1 MLDNTSDALISLRR
15 KQKLTSTFRQ
25 ESVARFY
32 FVRLETYRMRLRWA
46 ALVVVLALSAVV
58 SERLDAQ
65 QAGTGGRRTSPLG
78 QNYPNPFN
86 PETTIP
92 FAVGDSASCASNPG
106 HRYRVSLRIYNVL
119 AQLVAIPILQA
130 GTGSSPAGSMPV
142 VNAELSCGSYTA
154 YWDGKYRGTSR
165 EVASG
170 VYIYQLSID
179 GKVFTRKML
188 VAK

>member
-1 MLDNTSDALISLRR
+1 
-15 KQKLTSTFRQ
+15 
-25 ESVARFY
+25 
-32 FVRLETYRMRLRWA
+32 MRLRWA
-46 ALVVVLALSAVV
+46 ALAVVLALSALVPA
-58 SERLDAQ
+58 SAAAQ
-65 QAGTGGRRTSPLG
+65 GVEAPRRTRQNNPLG

-92 FAVGDSASCASNPG
+92 FAVGDSASCAANPG
-106 HRYRVSLRIYNVL
+106 KKYRVTLRIYNVL

-130 GTGSSPAGSMPV
+130 GTSSSSGGSVKLSS
-142 VNAELSCGSYTA
+142 AELTCGSYTA
-154 YWDGKYRGTSR
+154 YWDGKYLNTNR

-170 VYIYQLSID
+170 VYIYQLVMN

>member
-1 MLDNTSDALISLRR
+1 
-15 KQKLTSTFRQ
+15 
-25 ESVARFY
+25 
-32 FVRLETYRMRLRWA
+32 MRLRWA
-46 ALVVVLALSAVV
+46 ALVLVLALSAVV

-65 QAGTGGRRTSPLG
+65 QAGRTGGRQASPLG

-142 VNAELSCGSYTA
+142 VNAELTCGSYTA
-154 YWDGKYRGTSR
+154 YWDGKYLNTSR

-170 VYIYQLSID
+170 VYIYQLAID
-179 GKVFTRKML
+179 GRVFTRKML